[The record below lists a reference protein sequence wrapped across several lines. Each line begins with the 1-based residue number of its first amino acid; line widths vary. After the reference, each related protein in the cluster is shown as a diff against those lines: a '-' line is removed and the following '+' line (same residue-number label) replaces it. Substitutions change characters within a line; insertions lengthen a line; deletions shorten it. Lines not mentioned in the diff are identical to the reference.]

1 MFDFTMT
8 ETSELI
14 ERRSQIGIECDTATG
29 EALVKLEEELNAIN
43 EELESR
49 KAAEDKRREIREAVA
64 AGAGSIIETIDTKE
78 ERKEDRSMTVEEI
91 RNTPDYIR
99 AFANYIKT
107 GDPAECRALITENS
121 SGTIAV
127 PTIVYETVKTAWER
141 NGIMRL
147 VRKEY
152 LKGNLSIGFEISSS
166 EAVEHTEGES
176 VDEESLVLGI
186 VKLVPVAIKKWISIS
201 DEALDMAPE
210 AYLRYIYDELT
221 YRIAKKAAKTLIQ
234 KIIAAPAVST
244 TTAVGVPVYTAT
256 TISLGLIAQAMS
268 NLSDEAADPVV
279 IMNRKTW
286 GLFKAAQAAGNFGYD
301 PFEGLDVVFDNSI
314 TAFSAATTGVTYAI
328 VGDLGQGALANFP
341 NGEEITVKR
350 DDYTLA
356 ASDLVRFIGR
366 EYAAVGVVGP
376 ESFVKIVH

>member
-1 MFDFTMT
+1 MDFKEMSV
-8 ETSELI
+8 EELI
-14 ERRSQIGIECDTATG
+14 ERRAAIPAELDAPEADLDALEAEVRGIND
-29 EALVKLEEELNAIN
+29 
-43 EELESR
+43 ELEAR
-49 KAAEDKRREIREAVA
+49 KNAEAQRNEIRAAVA
-64 AGAGSIIETIDTKE
+64 AGDVGEIIEEKEIIE
-78 ERKEDRSMTVEEI
+78 ERKEDTKMPEEI
-91 RNTPDYIR
+91 RNTPEYIK
-99 AFANYIKT
+99 AYANYIKT
-107 GDPAECRALITENS
+107 GDAAECRALLSDNATG
-121 SGTIAV
+121 GTIAV
-127 PTIVYETVKTAWER
+127 PTIVYDTVKTAWER

-152 LKGNLSIGFEISSS
+152 LKGNLAIGFEISSS
-166 EAVEHTEGES
+166 EAVEHEEGAA
-176 VDEESLVLGI
+176 VDEENLVLGV

-221 YRIAKKAAKTLIQ
+221 YRIAKRAAKTLIN

-244 TTAVGVPVYTAT
+244 TTAVGVPVYTST

-268 NLSDEAADPVV
+268 NLSDEAENPVV

-301 PFEGLDVVFDNSI
+301 PFEGLDVIYDNSI

-341 NGEEITVKR
+341 NGDEITVKR

-356 ASDLVRFIGR
+356 TSDLVRFIGR
-366 EYAAVGVVGP
+366 EYAAVGIVGP
-376 ESFVKIVH
+376 DSFVKIVH